1 MGRRLP
7 RVLTPQELRALLDA
21 VNWDSTTGL
30 RNRVALELMAYSG
43 LRVTEVCN
51 LRPRDVD
58 LEGRRVNVRN
68 GKGGKD
74 RVVPLRDG
82 TITFLRRWRHE
93 RHQQASYL
101 LHTVKGGQYKQM
113 SRSSALKMVKHYGAA
128 AGLDTEGLG
137 CHTLRH
143 TCATMLRRAGVDL
156 VIIQEILGHKH
167 MSTTRIYQHV
177 APVELEEAIA
187 KLDRQE
193 QVDHAV
199 RGMDDQQSLEGQPD
213 ALGLL
218 IGRLVSTLPAEEKSE
233 LAEALLRSV
242 GEEEKLVGEA

>member
-51 LRPRDVD
+51 LRPGDVD
-58 LEGRRVNVRN
+58 LENRRVIVRN
-68 GKGGKD
+68 GKGGND

-82 TITFLRRWRHE
+82 TITCLRRWRKE
-93 RHQQASYL
+93 RHQQATYL
-101 LHTVKGGQYKQM
+101 LHTIKGQEHKQM
-113 SRSSALKMVKHYGAA
+113 SRSSALKMVKHYAAA

-143 TCATMLRRAGVDL
+143 TCATMMRRAGVDL
-156 VIIQEILGHKH
+156 EIIQELLGHKH
-167 MSTTRIYQHV
+167 ISTTRIYRHV
-177 APVELEEAIA
+177 APVEVEHAIA
-187 KLDRQE
+187 KLDREE
-193 QVDHAV
+193 QVDQAV
-199 RGMDDQQSLEGQPD
+199 RGMDDQQTLEGQPD
-213 ALGLL
+213 GLELL
-218 IGRLVSTLPAEEKSE
+218 IARLVSTMPADQKSE
-233 LAEALLRSV
+233 LAEALMRSV
-242 GEEEKLVGEA
+242 GEEKELVGEA